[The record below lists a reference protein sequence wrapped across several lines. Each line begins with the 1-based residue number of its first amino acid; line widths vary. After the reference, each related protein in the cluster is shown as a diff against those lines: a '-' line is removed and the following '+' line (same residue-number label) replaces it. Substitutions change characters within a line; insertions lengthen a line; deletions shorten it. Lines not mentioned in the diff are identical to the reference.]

1 MPEHKQHASLL
12 AKKILTFFFF
22 KATCKIKWTQEVVR
36 CLSYYAT
43 YLFFLFLF
51 LFSYFLLRY
60 IKFIITILHLK
71 INKSHWTCDKY
82 STGSLY
88 IGNFLE

>member
-36 CLSYYAT
+36 CLSYVT

-51 LFSYFLLRY
+51 LFSY
-60 IKFIITILHLK
+60 
-71 INKSHWTCDKY
+71 SHQIHYHYTTSGDK
-82 STGSLY
+82 
-88 IGNFLE
+88 